1 MVHMT
6 CAVTKFCSNPLQQS
20 LGASMSDMGSCH
32 WADLLP
38 EFLQQK
44 WYLKSKSARP
54 MGMGRVGKIFNL
66 DFTLGHKQYWKAGS
80 IINNKLLDHVLVII
94 ILHDTFFSLFSHVL
108 PMLSFFQTRSVKQT
122 TVFRGPL
129 EIGSQLKINVYGY
142 IRVCCSLLRLLKI
155 LYAVL
160 YEINTNFRHVLVIQ
174 YSYMCVAND
183 K

>member
-1 MVHMT
+1 
-6 CAVTKFCSNPLQQS
+6 
-20 LGASMSDMGSCH
+20 
-32 WADLLP
+32 
-38 EFLQQK
+38 
-44 WYLKSKSARP
+44 
-54 MGMGRVGKIFNL
+54 MGMARVGKIFNL
-66 DFTLGHKQYWKAGS
+66 DFTLGHKQYWKAGI
-80 IINNKLLDHVLVII
+80 IINNKLLVHVLLII

-142 IRVCCSLLRLLKI
+142 IRVCCSVFYKDCLKYCT

-160 YEINTNFRHVLVIQ
+160 YEINSNFRHGLVIQ
-174 YSYMCVAND
+174 YSYIWVAND